1 MLILC
6 LSVAIDSCF
15 PKDYKFEE
23 EKDMAGEKR
32 ILVACG
38 TGVCTS
44 TMAVNK
50 LKDALEK
57 RGKLKLVK
65 INQCKIAE
73 IASMASDNDLVVA
86 TTQVSAK
93 INIPV
98 VTGTA
103 FLTGIGVDKVV
114 EQIIDHLKI

>member
-1 MLILC
+1 
-6 LSVAIDSCF
+6 
-15 PKDYKFEE
+15 
-23 EKDMAGEKR
+23 MAGEKR

-44 TMAVNK
+44 TMAINK
-50 LKDALEK
+50 LKDALDK

-73 IASMASDNDLVVA
+73 LASMAGENDLVVA

-98 VTGTA
+98 VLGTA
-103 FLTGIGVDKVV
+103 FLTGVGVDQVV
-114 EQIIDHLKI
+114 EEIIGLLKI

>member
-1 MLILC
+1 
-6 LSVAIDSCF
+6 
-15 PKDYKFEE
+15 
-23 EKDMAGEKR
+23 MAGEKR

>member
-1 MLILC
+1 MVVL
-6 LSVAIDSCF
+6 
-15 PKDYKFEE
+15 KK
-23 EKDMAGEKR
+23 

-38 TGVCTS
+38 TGICTS

-50 LKDALEK
+50 LTNALEK

-65 INQCKIAE
+65 ITQCKIAE
-73 IASMASDNDLVVA
+73 LAAKAPDNDIVVA

-98 VTGTA
+98 VAGTA

-114 EQIIDHLKI
+114 DEIISLLKI